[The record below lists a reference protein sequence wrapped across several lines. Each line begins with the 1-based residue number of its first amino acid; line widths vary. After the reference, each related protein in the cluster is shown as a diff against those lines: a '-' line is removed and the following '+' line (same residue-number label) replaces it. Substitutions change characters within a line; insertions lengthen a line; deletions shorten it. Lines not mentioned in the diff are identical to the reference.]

1 MNLKFKILLT
11 SIFLISWNLLVQG
24 NVTQPASVPL
34 LNLDYQVNIDSNEI
48 KIDLDIQNFNI
59 KSRSPYLVF
68 YIGNI
73 KLKTLKIS
81 SDLTNQQ
88 IDYQI
93 QKHILFIRPLTG
105 FEKKLTLHYT
115 IQPGYL
121 AKHGHQGYI
130 DKNYCLLAGEQF
142 FILPAAGRASRTQIN
157 FVAPENWQ
165 TFLPPIVDSNYEV
178 TQNKIITTDTS
189 WTGFYQL
196 VKNCYI
202 FGKFSASWDQ
212 FHSLNFIFS
221 KTISDSIQKKVQ
233 NLTTELIQFFNQR
246 FQQHLSHYRFC
257 FTDVASDSEKIMGG
271 VGPFSM
277 GFTFSPAE
285 KRDWQLLSHRLF
297 HVYFDRF
304 IGIKSFHLPP
314 DLWFLEGMAT
324 FYEILAPG
332 NLNLNEF
339 GIKSYTPDEEFSQLY
354 RRYLYF
360 RIKDPEL
367 FRINPTEKIHLL
379 SGQTEFLHYTQA
391 PLLMLAIQTQ
401 FARNRT
407 QMNPDFLWR
416 LLGPMKFHPEKDLEN
431 FIHNFSDSTIQ
442 KFWRNY
448 VAGDDLLDLR
458 SIFTQN
464 AEDNFPLQRQEIV
477 HELKAYE
484 SLLSTWFQDEPEK
497 FLQTSVFEND
507 FFPLMNNADFQPI
520 NFANPNVEK
529 LVFDF
534 SPTIFYSLKINR
546 LRLHVCK
553 IDPADPARNFKLSQ
567 PKNLEIWNKFLKN
580 HKMSP

>member
-1 MNLKFKILLT
+1 MNLKIKILLT
-11 SIFLISWNLLVQG
+11 SIFLISWHPLVQG
-24 NVTQPASVPL
+24 NVTQTASIPL
-34 LNLDYQVNIDSNEI
+34 LNLDYQVKIDSNDI
-48 KIDLDIQNFNI
+48 KIDLDIQNFHI
-59 KSRSPYLVF
+59 KNRSPYLVF

-93 QKHILFIRPLTG
+93 QKHILFIGPLTG

-121 AKHGHQGYI
+121 AKHGHQGHI

-142 FILPAAGRASRTQIN
+142 LILPTAGRASRTQIH

-178 TQNKIITTDTS
+178 TKNKITTTDTN

-246 FQQHLSHYRFC
+246 FQQRLSHYSFC
-257 FTDVASDSEKIMGG
+257 FADFASDSEKIMGG

-277 GFTFSPAE
+277 GFTFSPHK

-332 NLNLNEF
+332 NLRLNEF
-339 GIKSYTPDEEFSQLY
+339 GIKSYSDDKEFCQLY
-354 RRYLYF
+354 QRYLYF
-360 RIKDPEL
+360 RLKDPEL
-367 FRINPTEKIHLL
+367 FKLIPTDKIKL
-379 SGQTEFLHYTQA
+379 SSAQIEFLHYTQA
-391 PLLMLAIQTQ
+391 PLLILAIQEISAQNQVQTGNDVLWQ
-401 FARNRT
+401 WLQDMKSYPDTTLEAFISARGESA
-407 QMNPDFLWR
+407 L
-416 LLGPMKFHPEKDLEN
+416 
-431 FIHNFSDSTIQ
+431 Q
-442 KFWRNY
+442 KFWQNFI
-448 VAGDDLLDLR
+448 AGDSLLPPGTILPKNVEKD
-458 SIFTQN
+458 
-464 AEDNFPLQRQEIV
+464 FPNNSQEIM
-477 HELKAYE
+477 HELKEYE
-484 SLLSTWFQDEPEK
+484 NLLFTWFQDEPEK
-497 FLQTSVFEND
+497 FLKESIFESD
-507 FFPLMNNADFQPI
+507 FFPIVTNSDFQQI

-553 IDPADPARNFKLSQ
+553 IDPTDPIRNFKLSQ
-567 PKNLEIWNKFLKN
+567 PENQEIWNTFLKIRR
-580 HKMSP
+580 